1 MDKAKAAKRTYQVHY
16 SYIVDETTMTYVRD
30 RRIVDAASPQ
40 DAVADI
46 TNRMN
51 SLPGFE
57 VSNVLEIAEGW
68 CVRQGK
74 VVSK

>member
-1 MDKAKAAKRTYQVHY
+1 MDKDIKRTYQVHY
-16 SYIVDETTMTYVRD
+16 TYIVDETTMTYVRD

-46 TNRMN
+46 TSRMS
-51 SLPGFE
+51 SLPDFE
-57 VSNVLEIAEGW
+57 VFNVLEIAEGW
-68 CVRQGK
+68 AVRGGK